1 MSYESIN
8 SDTVV
13 RLPVIDLYNG
23 CKVTVQLA
31 YRLYVDSSNSDNLK
45 VRGELTYIHARLD
58 SSQYKSP
65 TDGFDTTKN
74 GRTYG
79 IVVPLIG
86 NTDKLFD
93 KNKYNDSSK
102 YSDGHYDVSK
112 YGWPYMSTDLVGQT
126 AASNPQ
132 KEVSTVNSYIRG
144 GLPIFSFIVK
154 NFLTSSNI
162 SATSFECYK
171 DANKVYASVPN
182 IIAYGL
188 VFSDMSK
195 FQGTNLN
202 NQRKI
207 RQSTRY
213 IDICSSSVTVNG
225 TRLSYDDDI
234 KADVS
239 KIKIDN
245 PYAVNQCL
253 ASFDFT
259 QSELSTYGLLRYSN
273 TDFVTDDVYDPYYIK
288 AFVAAMSTWNVC
300 FTSNKS
306 ITYKRQTVQEIKVQS
321 SEIYVPQY
329 PNPEPI
335 KPLTDDKVYIL
346 KSGKWVKCQRIGQE

>member
-13 RLPVIDLYNG
+13 RLPVIALYNG

-31 YRLYVDSSNSDNLK
+31 YRLYVDQSDSNNLK
-45 VRGELTYIHARLD
+45 VTYIHARLD
-58 SSQYKSP
+58 SSLYKPPS
-65 TDGFDTTKN
+65 DGFDTTGN

-79 IVVPLIG
+79 TVVPLIG
-86 NTDKLFD
+86 DFDKLFD
-93 KNKYNDSSK
+93 KEKYSDQSK
-102 YSDGHYDVSK
+102 YSEGHYDVGK
-112 YGWPYMSTDLVGQT
+112 YGWPYLSSVLVGQT

-132 KEVSTVNSYIRG
+132 SEVSKVNSYIHG
-144 GLPIFSFIVK
+144 GLPLFSFVVR

-162 SATSFECYK
+162 SATSFKYLK
-171 DANKVYASVPN
+171 DSNTTYDSVPD
-182 IIAYGL
+182 IVAYGL
-188 VFSDMSK
+188 VFSDDSK
-195 FQGTNLN
+195 FKGTNLN
-202 NQRKI
+202 NQRKVK
-207 RQSTRY
+207 QSDQY
-213 IDICSSSVTVNG
+213 IDICSSSVTVDG

-234 KADVS
+234 KADVR
-239 KIKIDN
+239 KIKVDN

-253 ASFDFT
+253 ASFEFT

-273 TDFVTDDVYDPYYIK
+273 TDFVTDEVYDPYYIK
-288 AFVAAMSTWNVC
+288 AFVAALCTWNVC

-306 ITYKRQTVQEIKVQS
+306 ITYKRQAVQEIKVQS
-321 SEIYVPQY
+321 SEIYVPEY

-346 KSGKWVKCQRIGQE
+346 KSGKWIKCQRHGQE